1 MSSVPVQL
9 LIYVMPTPNCSIA
22 PIILPL
28 SGCLEV
34 QVGVTISFDLYAMN
48 LCNSSVANL
57 TDLIV
62 STSINGM
69 TNGNLTSSPTNSSLY
84 YVYFTWT
91 PQANQIGS
99 QELCTI
105 AYTS

>member
-1 MSSVPVQL
+1 
-9 LIYVMPTPNCSIA
+9 MPTPNCSKS
-22 PIILPL
+22 PIILPVN
-28 SGCLEV
+28 GCLEV
-34 QVGVTISFDLYAMN
+34 QVGVAIGFDLYAMN

-62 STSINGM
+62 STGINGM
-69 TNGNLTSSPTNSSLY
+69 IHGNLTSSPTNSSLS
-84 YVYFTWT
+84 YVHFTWT